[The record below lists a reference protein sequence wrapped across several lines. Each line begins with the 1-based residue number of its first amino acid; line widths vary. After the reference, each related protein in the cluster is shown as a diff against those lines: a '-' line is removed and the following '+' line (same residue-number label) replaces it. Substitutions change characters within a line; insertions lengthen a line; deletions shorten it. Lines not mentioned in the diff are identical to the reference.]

1 MDFSI
6 LGTLAVAQDDV
17 PVEVRGPR
25 QRALLALFLLHANQ
39 VLTSDRIVDLLWAGE
54 PPRTAANTLQT
65 HVVRLRQALRLNDDE
80 NGESRPLR
88 TIAAGY
94 VLDVDPDALD
104 AARFETLLG
113 EARRA
118 IALERPAVAHEL
130 LRHALALWRGP
141 ALVEFASEPFASVDA
156 TRLDELRSEERV

>member
-1 MDFSI
+1 
-6 LGTLAVAQDDV
+6 LY
-17 PVEVRGPR
+17 
-25 QRALLALFLLHANQ
+25 ANQ

-130 LRHALALWRGP
+130 LRDALALWRGP
-141 ALVEFASEPFASVDA
+141 SLAEFASD
-156 TRLDELRSEERV
+156 